1 MSVLKTLVIKTLDSV
16 LKRRGAGSYLLYVA
30 ARRILW
36 GYNNE
41 DVDIATNGERVFLQ
55 RMAARGLTTVF
66 DVGANVGDWVAEVLT
81 FSKTATVYCYEAI
94 PTTYAVLSANIHDDR
109 AHLINKALSNAPGE
123 LEFNAS
129 NLTEVS
135 SVYDVHRFDENLTVT
150 KVTVAAATGDAEA
163 ARFGI
168 DHIDLLK
175 VDTEGHDLTVLRG
188 FEGILR
194 RGAIDVI
201 QFEYN
206 IFTLLA
212 REGLFDFYE
221 FLGDRFF
228 LCRLLPNGLELMAYE
243 RGLDNFSQSNWI
255 CVRKDLLTAALV
267 KQLNIILPQGHRRAH
282 TLASLATT
290 PAVAKLL
297 A

>member
-1 MSVLKTLVIKTLDSV
+1 MVKGLVIKALDHV
-16 LKRRGAGSYLLYVA
+16 LKRRGRGSYLLYVA
-30 ARRILW
+30 ARRIMW

-41 DVDIATNGERVFLQ
+41 DVNIATNGERLFLR
-55 RMAARGLTTVF
+55 RMSARGLTTVF
-66 DVGANVGDWVAEVLT
+66 DVGANVGDWVAEVLG

-94 PTTYAVLSANIHDDR
+94 PSTYAELTANVKDAR
-109 AHLINKALSNAPGE
+109 AHLFNKALSNEAGE

-129 NLTEVS
+129 ELSVVS
-135 SVYDVHRFDENLTVT
+135 SVYDVHRFDESLAVT
-150 KVTVAAATGDAEA
+150 RVTVPAATGDAEC
-163 ARFGI
+163 RRLGI
-168 DHIDLLK
+168 DRIDLLK

-188 FEGILR
+188 FAGMLA

-221 FLGDRFF
+221 FLGERYF

-255 CVRKDLLTAALV
+255 CIRKDLVTRELV
-267 KQLNIILPQGHRRAH
+267 EALNIHLPDGHRR
-282 TLASLATT
+282 TLTRNSLTDR
-290 PAVAKLL
+290 PAVAELL
-297 A
+297 G

>member
-1 MSVLKTLVIKTLDSV
+1 MIKALVIKALDGV
-16 LKRRGAGSYLLYVA
+16 LRKRGKASYLLYVT

-41 DVDIATNGERVFLQ
+41 DVNIATNGERLFLQ
-55 RMAARGLTTVF
+55 RMSARGLTNVF
-66 DVGANVGDWVAEVLT
+66 DVGANIGDWVAEVLH

-94 PTTYAVLSANIHDDR
+94 PTTYAELTANVTDPR
-109 AHLINKALSNAPGE
+109 AHVFNKALSNVPGA

-129 NLTEVS
+129 NLSVVS
-135 SVYDVHRFDENLTVT
+135 SVYDVHRFDDTLTVT
-150 KVTVAAATGDAEA
+150 KVTVPAETGDAEC
-163 ARFGI
+163 ARLGI
-168 DHIDLLK
+168 AHIDLLK

-188 FEGILR
+188 FDAMLA

-212 REGLFDFYE
+212 REALFDFYE
-221 FLGDRFF
+221 FLGERYF
-228 LCRLLPNGLELMAYE
+228 LCRLLPRGLELLAYE

-255 CVRKDLLTAALV
+255 CVRKDLLTRDLV
-267 KQLNIILPQGHRRAH
+267 ERLNIHLPDGHRRAI
-282 TLASLATT
+282 TLASLVDR
-290 PAVAKLL
+290 PDVAKLL
-297 A
+297 G

>member
-1 MSVLKTLVIKTLDSV
+1 MIKGLVIKTLDGV
-16 LKRRGAGSYLLYVA
+16 LKRRGKAAYLLYIA
-30 ARRILW
+30 ARRIMW

-41 DVDIATNGERVFLQ
+41 DVNIATNGERVFLQ
-55 RMAARGLTTVF
+55 RMSARGLTTVF
-66 DVGANVGDWVAEVLT
+66 DVGANVGDWVAEVLD

-94 PTTYAVLSANIHDDR
+94 PTTYAELTANVRDAR
-109 AHLINKALSNAPGE
+109 AHLFNKALSNVPGE

-129 NLTEVS
+129 DLSVVS
-135 SVYDVHRFDENLTVT
+135 SVYDVHRFDDTLTVT
-150 KVTVAAATGDAEA
+150 KVMVPAETGDAEC
-163 ARFGI
+163 ARLGVG
-168 DHIDLLK
+168 HIDLLK

-188 FEGILR
+188 FAGMLT
-194 RGAIDVI
+194 RGAVDVI

-221 FLGDRFF
+221 FLGERYF

-255 CVRKDLLTAALV
+255 CVRKGFVTPDLI
-267 KQLNIILPQGHRRAH
+267 KQLNIHLPDGHRRTM
-282 TLASLATT
+282 TLTSLADR
-290 PAVAKLL
+290 PDVAKLL
-297 A
+297 G